1 MPSGKKSKQARRT
14 AAAPP
19 PVVSKGGI
27 RRRQADPRV
36 LWGVGGVLA
45 LVVVAIVLAVV
56 LTGGKSSSASDAP
69 TVGSLT
75 NALPGASDV
84 HNDLKGIP
92 QTGMTLGSAKAPV
105 TMTQYIDLQCPI
117 CREFESVVM
126 PDVIKKYVRTGKVR
140 VDTRVL
146 KFIGP
151 DSEKARKAML
161 ASAKQNK
168 AYNFALVLY
177 ANQGTENT
185 GWLTDSFLNQI
196 GGSVPG
202 LKVRQ
207 MRSDM
212 SSSSVS
218 SQGSEMDKQGAK
230 DKVPGTPTL
239 YVGKTGTKGTVVALA
254 NADDEATLT
263 KAIESALNS

>member
-1 MPSGKKSKQARRT
+1 MPSGKKSKEARRA

-19 PVVSKGGI
+19 PVVSKGGV
-27 RRRQADPRV
+27 RRRQANPRV
-36 LWGVGGVLA
+36 LWGVAGVVA

-56 LTGGKSSSASDAP
+56 LTGGKDSASSAPA
-69 TVGSLT
+69 VGSLA
-75 NALPGASDV
+75 NALPGASEVND
-84 HNDLKGIP
+84 DLKGIP
-92 QTGMTLGSAKAPV
+92 QNGMTLGSAKAPV
-105 TMTQYIDLQCPI
+105 TMTEYIDLQCPI

-126 PDVIKKYVRTGKVR
+126 PNVIKKYVRTGKVR

-168 AYNFALVLY
+168 GYNFALVLY
-177 ANQGTENT
+177 ANLGTENT

-196 GGSVPG
+196 GASVPG

-207 MRSDM
+207 MRSEM
-212 SSSSVS
+212 GSSDVS
-218 SQGSEMDKQGAK
+218 SQGSQMDKQGET
-230 DKVPGTPTL
+230 DKVPGTPTI
-239 YVGKTGTKGTVVALA
+239 YVGKTGSKGTVVALA

-263 KAIESALNS
+263 QAIESALNS